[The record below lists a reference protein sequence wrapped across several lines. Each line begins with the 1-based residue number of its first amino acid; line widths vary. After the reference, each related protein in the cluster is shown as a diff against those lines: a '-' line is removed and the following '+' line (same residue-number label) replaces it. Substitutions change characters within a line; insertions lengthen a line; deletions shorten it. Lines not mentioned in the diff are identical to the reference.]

1 MKNYCSTINAGL
13 YMTHF
18 IWTDWVKDFYIS
30 ILIFNIVQFFPF
42 LNHNIFSLI
51 LDKVDFNSRISSFFS
66 NYLINRKT
74 QYTWNN
80 FVSPFLRADISIG
93 QGSAL
98 SPILSILYIA
108 LIFHIFKKRTQILLS
123 LISIFTLSFVDNS
136 FFIS

>member
-1 MKNYCSTINAGL
+1 
-13 YMTHF
+13 MTHF
-18 IWTDWVKDFYIS
+18 IWTDWVKYFYIS
-30 ILIFNIVQFFPF
+30 TLIFNIVQFFPF

-80 FVSPFLRADISIG
+80 FVSSFLRADIGIG
-93 QGSAL
+93 QGSVL
-98 SPILSILYIA
+98 FPILSILYIV

-123 LISIFTLSFVDNS
+123 LISIFTLLFVDNCQAW
-136 FFIS
+136 FTLGWML